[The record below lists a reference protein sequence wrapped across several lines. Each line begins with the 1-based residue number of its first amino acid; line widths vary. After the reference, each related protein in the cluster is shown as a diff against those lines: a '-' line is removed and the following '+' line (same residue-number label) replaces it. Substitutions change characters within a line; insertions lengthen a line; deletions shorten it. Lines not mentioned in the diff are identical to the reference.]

1 MKIYF
6 ELEVG
11 LLNRSSVRTQLN
23 NSKAKV
29 KHWYPGCRVL
39 LTEDKNWFESKFYF
53 EVDGLPDSAKS
64 HMEDWLSKLKKIAS
78 EWN

>member
-11 LLNRSSVRTQLN
+11 MLNRSSIRTQLN

-29 KHWYPGCRVL
+29 EDWYPGCRVL

-53 EVDGLPDSAKS
+53 EVDNLPDSAKS
-64 HMEDWLSKLKKIAS
+64 HMEDWLNNMKKLAN
-78 EWN
+78 EF

>member
-11 LLNRSSVRTQLN
+11 LLNRSSIRTQLN

-29 KHWYPGCRVL
+29 EHWYPGCRVL
-39 LTEDKNWFESKFYF
+39 LTEDKNWFESRFYF
-53 EVDGLPDSAKS
+53 EVDNLPDDAKS
-64 HMEDWLSKLKKIAS
+64 HMEHWLSKLKNIAAQ
-78 EWN
+78 WN